1 MELLRKIIVETL
13 QMPEASL
20 NMLMSIITN
29 KKLNKGHCIAKEGD
43 IPDNVYI
50 MESGILRSYY
60 TDEKGKEYT
69 RSLFKF
75 LDGAGALG
83 ALVLKKPSRLTY
95 ECLTDCNIYEFN
107 YFEFKKLIEQ
117 DIHISNFYVF
127 ALEKVFLRLEDKI
140 YDLSV
145 LNATQRYLKLKKQIP
160 EIENLITQYHIASYL
175 NITPVQLSRIRRK
188 LYSK

>member
-1 MELLRKIIVETL
+1 ML
-13 QMPEASL
+13 Q
-20 NMLMSIITN
+20 
-29 KKLNKGHCIAKEGD
+29 
-43 IPDNVYI
+43 
-50 MESGILRSYY
+50 
-60 TDEKGKEYT
+60 
-69 RSLFKF
+69 
-75 LDGAGALG
+75 
-83 ALVLKKPSRLTY
+83 KPSRLTY
-95 ECLTDCNIYEFN
+95 QCLTDCDIYEFN